1 MDIKYFEYFL
11 ILAEKQ
17 SISEAARSIYMEQS
31 GLSKIITKLE
41 NHYGTTLFER
51 TPRGIKLTQNG
62 ELLLENAKHITEW
75 YHDSLRKISP
85 KVFPALLVHYT
96 VGISRWLIPA
106 CHKSFLKMYPGTKL
120 DTHFFPL
127 EDIHTAYSTH
137 RPDVTLIFSFAMDE
151 RMQNAEKVSLMEDP
165 LALVVSADHPLATRQ
180 SISPDE
186 LKSIP
191 IVFVA
196 GPSMDNTIELIS
208 QSGGEINAHKC
219 SNVQTAEN
227 LIRCQIGAGIRTLS
241 DKRENPELCY
251 IPIEGIPPARLYAVL
266 RSSTTKQEV
275 QDFIHCIR
283 SVLWHF

>member
-1 MDIKYFEYFL
+1 MDIKYYEYFL

-41 NHYGTTLFER
+41 NHYGTALFER
-51 TPRGIKLTQNG
+51 TPRGIKLTPNG

-75 YHDSLRKISP
+75 YHDSLRKISSE
-85 KVFPALLVHYT
+85 ALSSLLVHYT
-96 VGISRWLIPA
+96 VGVSRWLIPA
-106 CHKSFLKMYPGTKL
+106 CHKSFMKMYPGTKL

-127 EDIHTAYSTH
+127 EDIHTVYSTH
-137 RPDVTLIFSFAMDE
+137 RPDITLIFSFAMDA
-151 RMQNAEKVSLMEDP
+151 RMQEAEKVCLMEDP
-165 LALVVSADHPLATRQ
+165 LALVVSADHSLATRQ
-180 SISPDE
+180 SITSDE

-191 IVFVA
+191 IVFVD
-196 GPSMDNTIELIS
+196 GPSMDNTIELLS

-219 SNVQTAEN
+219 PNVQTADN
-227 LIRCQIGAGIRTLS
+227 LIRCQIGAGVRTMS

-251 IPIEGIPPARLYAVL
+251 VPIEGVPPAKLYAVL
-266 RSSTTKQEV
+266 RSPAPKQEV
-275 QDFIHCIR
+275 HDFIHCIR

>member
-51 TPRGIKLTQNG
+51 TPRGIKLTRNG

-127 EDIHTAYSTH
+127 EDIHTAYFNH

-151 RMQNAEKVSLMEDP
+151 RMQNAEKVSLMEDQ
-165 LALVVSADHPLATRQ
+165 LALAVSADHSLATRQ

-219 SNVQTAEN
+219 SNVQTADN

-251 IPIEGIPPARLYAVL
+251 IPIEGIPPAKLYAVL
-266 RSSTTKQEV
+266 RSSTAKQEV
-275 QDFIHCIR
+275 QDFIRCIR